1 MSANA
6 EIITML
12 TRLAE
17 AWNAGDATAYAAR
30 FTEDADYISFDGT
43 HTRGRQA
50 IESSHRWLFEGPLRN
65 STMSAPDSDVQVK
78 PLAAGAALVISQGGT
93 AVDGRRR
100 DSIVTFTAIRTPEG
114 WRFASFQNTRVTS

>member
-12 TRLAE
+12 TCLAE
-17 AWNAGDATAYAAR
+17 AWNAGDATAYAAW

-50 IESSHRWLFEGPLRN
+50 IESSHRWLFEGPLRG
-65 STMSAPDSDVQVK
+65 STMSTPDSDVQVK
-78 PLAAGAALVISQGGT
+78 QLADGAALVISQGGT

-100 DSIVTFTAIRTPEG
+100 DSIVTFTAVRTPEG